1 MVDEEA
7 ISDWGHAQQ
16 LFGRFS
22 RPVILL
28 VERSRARPLLRQ
40 ILPTLFDKRTR
51 TGQQTLEQLQSHP
64 DAAACPH
71 PIPVDTRLRDADAL
85 GTREHM
91 YGRGMIAYEHAMQW
105 LLDTAPA
112 EQEAA

>member
-1 MVDEEA
+1 MTNNVF
-7 ISDWGHAQQ
+7 ITG
-16 LFGRFS
+16 GS
-22 RPVILL
+22 RGIGAAAVLAFA
-28 VERSRARPLLRQ
+28 RAGYNVAF
-40 ILPTLFDKRTR
+40 TYK
-51 TGQQTLEQLQSHP
+51 SHP

-105 LLDTAPA
+105 LLDTTPA